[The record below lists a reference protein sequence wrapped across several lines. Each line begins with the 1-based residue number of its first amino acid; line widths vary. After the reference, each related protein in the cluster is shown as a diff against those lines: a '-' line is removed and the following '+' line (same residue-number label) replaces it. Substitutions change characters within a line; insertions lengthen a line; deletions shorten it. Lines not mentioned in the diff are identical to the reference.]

1 MGRPRTYRC
10 EGVVLKSV
18 PLGEAGLLV
27 TLYTTTLGTLRAA
40 ARGVRKTTSKMV
52 GHLEPLNRVEL
63 ALATGRGGLD
73 IVTQAQV
80 LETFAS
86 LKADLEGSS
95 RGLYLAELVDGFGT
109 ERSAGPEL
117 HTLLVDTLRFL
128 SDSSDRELTSRH
140 FELHLL
146 RVSGFMPELYRCVE
160 CKGELVQGG
169 HRFSPDVGGT
179 LCITCTPP
187 KIRIMGLS
195 VQALKVLRFLHRAS
209 LPDLPSLRVQGGL
222 QDEVRGL
229 LSAALV
235 FWLDREVRSR
245 SFVEHL
251 RRPPAAAGA
260 TVRGVQAS
268 WAGPQGSLDGPR

>member
-109 ERSAGPEL
+109 EGSAGPEL

-187 KIRIMGLS
+187 KIPDHG
-195 VQALKVLRFLHRAS
+195 ALGAS
-209 LPDLPSLRVQGGL
+209 SQGPAIPAPG
-222 QDEVRGL
+222 Q
-229 LSAALV
+229 SA
-235 FWLDREVRSR
+235 
-245 SFVEHL
+245 
-251 RRPPAAAGA
+251 RPPESASPGRPSR
-260 TVRGVQAS
+260 RGSGTSVGGPGVL
-268 WAGPQGSLDGPR
+268 AGPGGALSELR